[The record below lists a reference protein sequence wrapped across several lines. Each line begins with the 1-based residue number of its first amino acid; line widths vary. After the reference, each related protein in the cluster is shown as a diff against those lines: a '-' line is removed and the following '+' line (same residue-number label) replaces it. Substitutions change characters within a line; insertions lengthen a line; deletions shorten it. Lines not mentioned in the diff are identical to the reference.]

1 MQYKNPFIEQC
12 LNGSHSLLKGLSK
25 KEKETLVMHHTYAQY
40 RKGEFLLKEG
50 EKPHGLICLATGKV
64 KVFKEGVGGREQ
76 ILRMVRP
83 QGFIGYRAIFA
94 GSPYS
99 ASAVAIEDSAI
110 CIFEKDCFI
119 RIIRKNADLALLFMK
134 VFADELGFSINRTL
148 SLTQKHIRGR
158 LAESLLVLR
167 DTYGFENDGKTIK
180 VYLSRED
187 IANFSNMTTSN
198 AIRTL
203 ATLAS
208 EDIIALEG
216 RKIMILDGPGLEK
229 VSDLG

>member
-1 MQYKNPFIEQC
+1 MPYKNPYIEQC
-12 LNGSHSLLKGLSK
+12 LEGSHSLLKGLSQ
-25 KEKETLVMHHTYAQY
+25 KEKETLVLHHTYAQY
-40 RKGEFLLKEG
+40 RKGELLLKEG
-50 EKPHGLICLATGKV
+50 EKPHGLIYLASGKV

-94 GSPYS
+94 EGSYY

-110 CIFEKDCFI
+110 CIFEKDCFL
-119 RIIRKNADLALLFMK
+119 RIVRRNADLALLFMK
-134 VFADELGFSINRTL
+134 VFADELRFSNNRTV

-187 IANFSNMTTSN
+187 IASLSNMTTSN

-203 ATLAS
+203 STLAS
-208 EDIIALEG
+208 EEIISIEG
-216 RKIMILDGPGLEK
+216 RKIMILDGLKLERI
-229 VSDLG
+229 SELG